1 MSSNQSEA
9 AISEDNTNPYVT
21 VISVDYQSQPI
32 FPPEQYSDYIHHY
45 SENNA
50 TSQMDTVNTM
60 KSMARDPANNSNAS
74 SNSNNP
80 NVYETFV
87 YSTESSP
94 LCVYLLDDTV
104 VQINIED
111 APNTTSAEIMQ
122 VMLSEKELALPTQA
136 RNVFAV
142 WIKSGLLEVQ
152 LKPRQK
158 PLEIYSR
165 WQVLLARYAHASLP
179 RQQRDQPTLSF
190 QRNTLLQLKDEMV
203 IKDHRILDL
212 LYAEA
217 RHNILEGRYPCDAS
231 HYYMLGGIQARIE
244 LGSYNPSLHSSKFFR
259 DNQDQFLPIHM
270 RRGMIQ
276 SWFPKFSS
284 KKTSPEVCLLEHYQK
299 VPLNSTERKLTKKY
313 LEFCWSLPYYGCAF
327 FQAQIEMPVRGLTSL
342 ITHQDKPV
350 LVGVNYNGIF
360 LIDNQRASL
369 LLSLRYE
376 EFSWDLGTPAAAMQE
391 NPDCMSC
398 IFLQFLVLENGTRV
412 SKILQVFS
420 KQARMIDSLIAGF
433 VDHIK
438 SKKTIGVNEQVD
450 GTMVDGSA
458 TSHEDGSS
466 QLHHAPPIISAPRLS
481 NKLSKLTLAT
491 FDEQGRCIGKMGS
504 WSFSY

>member
-1 MSSNQSEA
+1 MSSK
-9 AISEDNTNPYVT
+9 DNGSQFVT
-21 VISVDYQSQPI
+21 VISVDY
-32 FPPEQYSDYIHHY
+32 PEHYSDYIQQY
-45 SENNA
+45 IKNNA
-50 TSQMDTVNTM
+50 TNQTDSKSTM
-60 KSMARDPANNSNAS
+60 KPVARDLTNNSNAS
-74 SNSNNP
+74 SNNSNI
-80 NVYETFV
+80 YEPFV

-111 APNTTSAEIMQ
+111 APNTTCAEIMQ
-122 VMLSEKELALPTQA
+122 VMLSEKELALPNHA
-136 RNVFAV
+136 RNVFSV
-142 WIKSGLLEVQ
+142 WIKSGLLAVQ
-152 LKPRQK
+152 LKARQK
-158 PLEIYSR
+158 PIEIYSR
-165 WQVLLARYAHASLP
+165 WQVLLARYAHASLS
-179 RQQRDQPTLSF
+179 RQQRDQPILSF

-212 LYAEA
+212 LYTEA
-217 RHNILEGRYPCDAS
+217 RHNILEGRYPCDSS
-231 HYYMLGGIQARIE
+231 HYYMLGGLQARIE

-284 KKTSPEVCLLEHYQK
+284 KKSSPEVCLLEHYQK

-327 FQAQIEMPVRGLTSL
+327 FQGQIETPVRGLTSL
-342 ITHQDKPV
+342 VTHQDKPV

-369 LLSLRYE
+369 LLSLRHE
-376 EFSWDLGTPAAAMQE
+376 EFSWDLGTPAASQQSV
-391 NPDCMSC
+391 DCMSC
-398 IFLQFLVLENGTRV
+398 LFLQFLVLENGTRV

-420 KQARMIDSLIAGF
+420 KQARMIDSMIAGF
-433 VDHIK
+433 VEHIK
-438 SKKTIGVNEQVD
+438 AKKNFSIKDQAED
-450 GTMVDGSA
+450 TMVDGTA
-458 TSHEDGSS
+458 TSHEDVST
-466 QLHHAPPIISAPRLS
+466 QLQQAPPIISAPRLS

>member
-1 MSSNQSEA
+1 
-9 AISEDNTNPYVT
+9 
-21 VISVDYQSQPI
+21 
-32 FPPEQYSDYIHHY
+32 
-45 SENNA
+45 
-50 TSQMDTVNTM
+50 M

-165 WQVLLARYAHASLP
+165 WQVLLARYAHAS
-179 RQQRDQPTLSF
+179 
-190 QRNTLLQLKDEMV
+190 
-203 IKDHRILDL
+203 DHRILDL

-217 RHNILEGRYPCDAS
+217 RHNILEGRYPC
-231 HYYMLGGIQARIE
+231 
-244 LGSYNPSLHSSKFFR
+244 
-259 DNQDQFLPIHM
+259 
-270 RRGMIQ
+270 MIQ

-438 SKKTIGVNEQVD
+438 SKKTVGVNEQVD

>member
-1 MSSNQSEA
+1 MSSNPSEA
-9 AISEDNTNPYVT
+9 AISEDNTNP
-21 VISVDYQSQPI
+21 
-32 FPPEQYSDYIHHY
+32 DYIHHY

-50 TSQMDTVNTM
+50 TSQTDTVNTM

-165 WQVLLARYAHASLP
+165 WQVLLARYAHAS
-179 RQQRDQPTLSF
+179 
-190 QRNTLLQLKDEMV
+190 
-203 IKDHRILDL
+203 DHRILDL

-438 SKKTIGVNEQVD
+438 SKKTVGVNEQVD

>member
-1 MSSNQSEA
+1 MSSQFSEA
-9 AISEDNTNPYVT
+9 TDRNNQYVT
-21 VISVDYQSQPI
+21 VISVDYPNK
-32 FPPEQYSDYIHHY
+32 YSDYIQHY
-45 SENNA
+45 IEDNA
-50 TSQMDTVNTM
+50 NKQAEPISTM
-60 KSMARDPANNSNAS
+60 KSSLVRDVTNNSNAS
-74 SNSNNP
+74 SNANSANI
-80 NVYETFV
+80 YEPFV

-94 LCVYLLDDTV
+94 LCVYLLDDV
-104 VQINIED
+104 AVQINIED
-111 APNTTSAEIMQ
+111 APNTTCAEIMQ
-122 VMLSEKELALPTQA
+122 IMLSEKELALPSQA

-142 WIKSGLLEVQ
+142 WLKSGLLEVQ

-179 RQQRDQPTLSF
+179 RQQRDQPVLSF

-212 LYAEA
+212 LYMEA
-217 RHNILEGRYPCDAS
+217 RHNILEGRYPCDQS

-284 KKTSPEVCLLEHYQK
+284 KKSSPEVCLLEHYQK
-299 VPLNSTERKLTKKY
+299 IPPNSTERKLTKKY

-327 FQAQIEMPVRGLTSL
+327 FQGQIEMPVRGLTSL
-342 ITHQDKPV
+342 VTHQDKPV

-376 EFSWDLGTPAAAMQE
+376 EFSWDLGTPATALEE

-398 IFLQFLVLENGTRV
+398 IFLQFLVVENGTRV

-433 VDHIK
+433 VEHIK
-438 SKKTIGVNEQVD
+438 TKRNMGSSQQVED
-450 GTMVDGSA
+450 TMVDGSA
-458 TSHEDGSS
+458 TAHEEVSP
-466 QLHHAPPIISAPRLS
+466 QLQVPPIISAPRLS

>member
-1 MSSNQSEA
+1 M
-9 AISEDNTNPYVT
+9 
-21 VISVDYQSQPI
+21 
-32 FPPEQYSDYIHHY
+32 
-45 SENNA
+45 
-50 TSQMDTVNTM
+50 
-60 KSMARDPANNSNAS
+60 
-74 SNSNNP
+74 
-80 NVYETFV
+80 
-87 YSTESSP
+87 
-94 LCVYLLDDTV
+94 
-104 VQINIED
+104 
-111 APNTTSAEIMQ
+111 
-122 VMLSEKELALPTQA
+122 
-136 RNVFAV
+136 
-142 WIKSGLLEVQ
+142 
-152 LKPRQK
+152 
-158 PLEIYSR
+158 
-165 WQVLLARYAHASLP
+165 
-179 RQQRDQPTLSF
+179 
-190 QRNTLLQLKDEMV
+190 LQLKDEMV

-217 RHNILEGRYPCDAS
+217 RHNILEGRYPCDSS

-299 VPLNSTERKLTKKY
+299 IPPNSTERKLTKKY

-327 FQAQIEMPVRGLTSL
+327 FQGQIEMPVRGLTSL

-350 LVGVNYNGIF
+350 LLGVNYNGIF

-376 EFSWDLGTPAAAMQE
+376 EFSWDLGIPAASQQE

-420 KQARMIDSLIAGF
+420 KQARMIDSLISGF

-438 SKKTIGVNEQVD
+438 SKKNLGVNNKEQD
-450 GTMVDGSA
+450 EGTMVDGLA
-458 TSHEDGSS
+458 TSHEDSSS
-466 QLHHAPPIISAPRLS
+466 QLHTAPPIISAPRLS

>member
-1 MSSNQSEA
+1 YNQHWKHR
-9 AISEDNTNPYVT
+9 
-21 VISVDYQSQPI
+21 SQ
-32 FPPEQYSDYIHHY
+32 YND
-45 SENNA
+45 
-50 TSQMDTVNTM
+50 
-60 KSMARDPANNSNAS
+60 
-74 SNSNNP
+74 
-80 NVYETFV
+80 
-87 YSTESSP
+87 
-94 LCVYLLDDTV
+94 
-104 VQINIED
+104 
-111 APNTTSAEIMQ
+111 AEIPMQ
-122 VMLSEKELALPTQA
+122 VHAVCRRMGQTLPTQA
-136 RNVFAV
+136 TECVCR
-142 WIKSGLLEVQ
+142 SGLSLACWKFK
-152 LKPRQK
+152 LSPPFQK
-158 PLEIYSR
+158 ALEI
-165 WQVLLARYAHASLP
+165 LLHAGPSGTGARYAH
-179 RQQRDQPTLSF
+179 
-190 QRNTLLQLKDEMV
+190 
-203 IKDHRILDL
+203 DHRILDL

-217 RHNILEGRYPCDAS
+217 RHNILEGRYPCGMS
-231 HYYMLGGIQARIE
+231 HYTMLGGIQARIE
-244 LGSYNPSLHSSKFFR
+244 LGSYTIHPCHSSNFFPR
-259 DNQDQFLPIHM
+259 PISDQMFLPIHM

-450 GTMVDGSA
+450 GTMVDSSA